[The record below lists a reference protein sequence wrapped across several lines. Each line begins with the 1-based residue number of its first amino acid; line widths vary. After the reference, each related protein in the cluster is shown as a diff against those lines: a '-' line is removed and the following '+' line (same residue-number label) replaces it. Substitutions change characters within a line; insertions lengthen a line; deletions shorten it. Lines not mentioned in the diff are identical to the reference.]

1 MRREATV
8 VGLPIAGWEATGMVT
23 SESDWVVT
31 GVHCGQ
37 PFKRYVSSNA
47 SEELA
52 LRMTAQGLKL
62 TPDGLEWIK
71 ARRRREVEECIRLDG
86 NWLRSRAL

>member
-8 VGLPIAGWEATGMVT
+8 IGLPIAGFEATGVLT
-23 SESDWVVT
+23 SEDDWVVT
-31 GVHCGQ
+31 GVHRGQ
-37 PFKRYVSSNA
+37 AFRRYVSSNA
-47 SEELA
+47 TEEIA

-86 NWLRSRAL
+86 DWLRSRAL